1 MDEKVKELS
10 LLLLYLTGWEEDVR
24 NEPGM
29 KQFKTWTGYLFE
41 VLKQLEDERLIKRIY
56 DAKALFILPK
66 GIDKAR
72 ELKEKYLGGKNG

>member
-10 LLLLYLTGWEEDVR
+10 LLLLYLTGWEEDVK

-41 VLKQLEDERLIKRIY
+41 VLKQLEGEGKIKRSHNL
-56 DAKALFILPK
+56 KVLFVLPK

-72 ELKEKYLGGKNG
+72 ELKEKYLGGK